1 MQLSTV
7 YAPQNRFKHNMVK
20 KFFSYYQ
27 IRRIES
33 HKLNSHNTAPM
44 CANIV
49 TTTASA
55 KIENGQWESNFALH
69 ILVQTDE
76 FNLSENICIYI
87 FCISITAENISLLK
101 ESVLM
106 EMY

>member
-7 YAPQNRFKHNMVK
+7 YAPTNRFKHNMVK

-44 CANIV
+44 CGNIV
-49 TTTASA
+49 TTTAFA
-55 KIENGQWESNFALH
+55 KIKNGQWESNFVLH
-69 ILVQTDE
+69 ISIQTDE
-76 FNLSENICIYI
+76 FNLSENVGIYI
-87 FCISITAENISLLK
+87 FCLSITEENKSLLK

-106 EMY
+106 EM